1 MKTPRFGSLR
11 FKLSWTHGIAISLVI
26 ACVGLI
32 RYHVISYRTQRAFD
46 EDLLLDAKFF
56 VSHLSITPEDFVW
69 LTQGLNPSDD
79 LTLDE
84 FRSSFVVTDLKGQ
97 VVRRDLHSSYMLQ
110 MLDRGQLDGLLKQ
123 KDGFR
128 SVTDADGTKYEFVS
142 LLAAN
147 SGIPPPYIVHVGRS
161 TAQFQAVLDE
171 SLLLFLYSIP
181 LMLALSVP
189 VGWYLAGRALKPF
202 EEVALTAEHLTSEN
216 LNTQIMTSHQEEE
229 IQRLVNAFNSM
240 VSRLEASFRQMRQFN
255 ADAAHELRTP
265 LAILQGEN
273 EIALRSPG
281 LPDDVRAVLS
291 SNLEELERLTRV
303 VTDLLT
309 LAEVESGTEILRKKP
324 VELSALLRDLIEQM
338 SALAHERNLT
348 FEAGNLPDLRV
359 QADDLWIRR
368 ALLNLID
375 NSIKYSKP
383 GERIEIWL
391 KKAGSMVQ
399 IGIRDH
405 GIGIDPRDLPRIF
418 DRLYRTD
425 PARSRTIGGSGL
437 GLSIVK
443 WIIEAHHGQ
452 ISVTSQPEQGTTI
465 EISLPSVIS

>member
-1 MKTPRFGSLR
+1 M
-11 FKLSWTHGIAISLVI
+11 
-26 ACVGLI
+26 
-32 RYHVISYRTQRAFD
+32 ISYRTQRAFD
-46 EDLLLDAKFF
+46 EELLLDAKFF
-56 VSHLSITPEDFVW
+56 VSHLSISPEDFVW
-69 LTQGLNPSDD
+69 LTRGLNPSDV

-84 FRSSFVVTDLKGQ
+84 FRSYFVVTDLNGQ
-97 VVRRDLHSSYMLQ
+97 VVRKDLHSNYMQQ
-110 MLDRGQLDGLLKQ
+110 MLERRELDGLLKL
-123 KDGFR
+123 KDGFSR
-128 SVTDADGTKYEFVS
+128 VTDTDGTKYKFVS
-142 LLAAN
+142 LLAEN
-147 SGIPPPYIVHVGRS
+147 SGIPPRYIVHVGRS
-161 TAQFQAVLDE
+161 TEQLEAVLDE
-171 SLLLFLYSIP
+171 SLLLFIYSIP
-181 LMLALSVP
+181 LMLVLSVP

-202 EEVALTAEHLTSEN
+202 EEVARTAEQLTSEN
-216 LNTQIMTSHQEEE
+216 LNTQIVTPYKEEE
-229 IQRLVNAFNSM
+229 IQRLVNAFNLM
-240 VSRLEASFRQMRQFN
+240 VSRLERSFRQMRQFN

-309 LAEVESGTEILRKKP
+309 LAEVEAGTEILRKKP
-324 VELSALLRDLIEQM
+324 VELSALLGDLIEQM
-338 SALAHERNLT
+338 SALAQERNLT
-348 FEAGNLPDLRV
+348 FVAGNLPHLRV

-383 GERIEIWL
+383 GAKIEIWL

-399 IGIRDH
+399 IGIRDY